1 MGTQHRFPATP
12 PAAGRNQ
19 AIMENQ
25 SSNDHD
31 SSTPGTGSQA
41 EFSSSQT
48 PREASVSAGALI
60 RNAREKA
67 GIATAKVCSELRLSP
82 ATLAAIEAG
91 DYSTLAGPA
100 YVRATL
106 MSLSRY
112 LRIDSREILKAY
124 AGEAGEQEAAPATV
138 SPYKDDSGT
147 HAKAHKQIFILVLA
161 VLLFILLLIM
171 GKVNTSSPEPE
182 PQTPVVTED
191 TLLNLEPLSDSTALD
206 SLSDS
211 LGVRDSSSA
220 AAAASDSIARADSVT
235 KAKAKAA
242 AEAVSAGTHVR
253 VTALTDSVWLR
264 VLPAGAR
271 ESSRYLR
278 LDKPME
284 FKHDEAITF
293 ITRTGGTVRV
303 LAGDNEKVPVQRR
316 FKVVGNE
323 ITE

>member
-1 MGTQHRFPATP
+1 
-12 PAAGRNQ
+12 
-19 AIMENQ
+19 MEHNE
-25 SSNDHD
+25 SSPSQDDAQGAPEPSQPLHD
-31 SSTPGTGSQA
+31 PG
-41 EFSSSQT
+41 
-48 PREASVSAGALI
+48 VSAGSLI
-60 RNAREKA
+60 RAARERA
-67 GIATAKVCSELRLSP
+67 GIAPAKVCSDLRLSP
-82 ATLAAIEAG
+82 ATLAAIEAA
-91 DYSTLAGPA
+91 DYGKLAGPP

-112 LRIDSREILKAY
+112 FRLDSREVLKAY

-182 PQTPVVTED
+182 PETPAATED
-191 TLLNLEPLSDSTALD
+191 TLLNLQPPADSTAAD

-211 LGVRDSSSA
+211 LGVQDSA
-220 AAAASDSIARADSVT
+220 AAAAAARDSSARADSV
-235 KAKAKAA
+235 AKAKLEAA
-242 AEAVSAGTHVR
+242 GAGTHVR

-284 FKHDEAITF
+284 FKHDESITF

-303 LAGDNEKVPVQRR
+303 LAGDNETVPAGRR
-316 FKVVGNE
+316 FKVDGVE